1 METTAFDDCVA
12 WAKTTSISSKE
23 LSCDEGVPPL
33 WMSSHDTLN
42 TCTHLAFPS
51 GEFYRAK
58 TVSQKTHLLFLP
70 AKPPSCAITVTC
82 VSQILNEEA
91 ARRVTVTGETLNE
104 LVVGDT
110 VLGERV
116 GVLATGDIEVGLQ
129 VGTSVGDI
137 EVGDSVDGAIDVG
150 EHEDGEC
157 EVGKSDVGENVNGDR
172 VEGEHD
178 EGLWVAGDKVEG
190 DKVVG
195 VLVGMCVYGCPEVG
209 WMVGRSV
216 FGDEEGERV
225 VGARVG
231 VAVGDRVGVGV
242 GAWLCGLWP

>member
-1 METTAFDDCVA
+1 MKTGMETTAFDDCVA

-23 LSCDEGVPPL
+23 LSCDE
-33 WMSSHDTLN
+33 
-42 TCTHLAFPS
+42 

-91 ARRVTVTGETLNE
+91 ARRCCTGETLNE

-209 WMVGRSV
+209 WMVGLYI
-216 FGDEEGERV
+216 DER
-225 VGARVG
+225 RYIN
-231 VAVGDRVGVGV
+231 
-242 GAWLCGLWP
+242 